1 MQKIKNI
8 EALRFLF
15 ILSVIACHLNQ
26 GITNVIDNPI
36 YKNFCAFTHWSW
48 LPVDFFFIISGFFLF
63 GNINYSQSF
72 ISFAIKK
79 LKRLMPTVLGV
90 LLITFIV
97 SLFTP
102 YNWVKHENL
111 FTILN
116 IQNVGLTF
124 QNGNIPPSWFV
135 SSLFWGMCFYF
146 YLGKIVSQKM
156 FNFVTACLIFICY
169 AIFIHVPNSWNV
181 LNYYYFINI
190 GMVRALAG
198 IGLGYFVRMLYNDY
212 AEVLKSQ
219 FNTLKFKIIFSALEI
234 YLFFTLFYYLCFH
247 ASSYNNVLFEVII
260 FLLLFICFLL
270 HKGILSKLL
279 ENNVSS
285 FLGKFTYSIFLSHYL
300 IKDLWNIYIMNKC
313 QHFVIYHPIIN
324 IVCIFIVSIIVGML
338 TYYLIEKPSAK
349 FLKNRLNI
357 NDNAYLGG
365 GVVFLEPCSLCFA

>member
-1 MQKIKNI
+1 M
-8 EALRFLF
+8 
-15 ILSVIACHLNQ
+15 
-26 GITNVIDNPI
+26 
-36 YKNFCAFTHWSW
+36 
-48 LPVDFFFIISGFFLF
+48 PVDFFFIISGFFLF

-146 YLGKIVSQKM
+146 YLAKIVSQKV

-181 LNYYYFINI
+181 LNYYN
-190 GMVRALAG
+190 
-198 IGLGYFVRMLYNDY
+198 
-212 AEVLKSQ
+212 
-219 FNTLKFKIIFSALEI
+219 
-234 YLFFTLFYYLCFH
+234 
-247 ASSYNNVLFEVII
+247 
-260 FLLLFICFLL
+260 
-270 HKGILSKLL
+270 
-279 ENNVSS
+279 
-285 FLGKFTYSIFLSHYL
+285 
-300 IKDLWNIYIMNKC
+300 
-313 QHFVIYHPIIN
+313 
-324 IVCIFIVSIIVGML
+324 FIVKRSVNMHIKATFYPKVFII
-338 TYYLIEKPSAK
+338 
-349 FLKNRLNI
+349 
-357 NDNAYLGG
+357 
-365 GVVFLEPCSLCFA
+365 